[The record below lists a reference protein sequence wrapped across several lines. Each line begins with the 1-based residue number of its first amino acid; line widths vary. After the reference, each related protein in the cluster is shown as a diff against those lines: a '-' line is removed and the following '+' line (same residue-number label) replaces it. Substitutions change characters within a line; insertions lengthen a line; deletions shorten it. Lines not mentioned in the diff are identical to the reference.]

1 MLHGIG
7 LWEGSK
13 IMIRKLRLENIKA
26 YTFGEITFQDGVTA
40 IAGENGA
47 GKSTIIEAI
56 GFALFGSQRVK
67 QDMLIRHH
75 AKSGRIEITFTAPRD
90 QQTYMVERV
99 LNRGNVASTA
109 TLYVVGANGARPK
122 VQGVR
127 EVQAEINDLLALPT
141 AIKPATLWEGIVA
154 VPQGQLTT
162 DFALTPAPRKARFE
176 DLLGLQ
182 EYEEVYKKLSKP
194 LQEGK
199 IEATDLMIAVREAS
213 AKLERVPILDARL
226 KEIAALVSEAER
238 EQGETEA
245 ELSRALAD
253 LEVFEAKKAA
263 LVPAS
268 QAVAQSR
275 SALELAARETQIA
288 KANLAEQRK
297 YFAQAEATRQ
307 AYEQYI
313 DIQESIA
320 ADEAQ
325 LEQMPEIASALA
337 ERRGV
342 VERYRDRLRTLEERL
357 QQIVAAEKIVAE
369 DAAIANALE
378 ERRDELVRWQR
389 HQASLQ
395 GQLAETKRRLND
407 LRGGGDWTECP
418 VCHRPMSAELRAQ
431 AVQEYE
437 AAIAELGAEIEAID
451 LDQYKSLVR
460 QAEAAATRVQAA
472 APLIPERGE
481 IEAAIDKGKIAI
493 EAVEA
498 EIVALDADAKKLNA
512 LAASIKERKD
522 KLTPLDAGRQQ
533 YLYATSYLSDHP
545 TKPLEDAIVEAEQ
558 KETLARETV
567 DRLVKEE
574 LEAKAAYD
582 EQAHSLKALEIRGL
596 EARAATIKATLS
608 GYERQM
614 DEIRSEQDDLR
625 DVAALRDE
633 LQSKLDS
640 LEGDIKR
647 LDLLRTYVRDLGPQ
661 IAEMMRLR
669 VSQRATE
676 LYRQLSGDAVTL
688 TWTKDY
694 GIILGR
700 TEGDIDFTQ
709 LSGGEQ
715 MSAALSVRLALLNE
729 ISEMRM
735 AVFDEPTTNL
745 DERRRTEL
753 AEQLAA
759 FQGLRQLLVVSHDDT
774 FEASTENVI
783 RVCKIDGESIINKD
797 TL

>member
-1 MLHGIG
+1 
-7 LWEGSK
+7 
-13 IMIRKLRLENIKA
+13 MIRKLRLENIKA

-67 QDMLIRHH
+67 QDMLLRHH

-109 TLYVVGANGARPK
+109 TLYVVGANGTRPK

-199 IEATDLMIAVREAS
+199 VEATDLMIAVREAS
-213 AKLERVPILDARL
+213 AKLERLPILDARQ

-238 EQGETEA
+238 EQGETDT

-253 LEVFEAKKAA
+253 LGTFEQQKAA
-263 LVPAS
+263 LAPAS
-268 QAVAQSR
+268 QAAAQAR
-275 SALELAARETQIA
+275 AALELAVRETQSA
-288 KANLAEQRK
+288 KANLAERRK
-297 YFAQAEATRQ
+297 YVAQAEATQQ
-307 AYEQYI
+307 AYEQYA
-313 DIQESIA
+313 DIQEAIA

-325 LEQMPEIASALA
+325 LEQMPEIASVLA

-357 QQIVAAEKIVAE
+357 KQVLDAEQTVAE
-369 DAAIANALE
+369 DGPVANALG

-395 GQLAETKRRLND
+395 TQLAESEKRRAD
-407 LRGGGDWTECP
+407 LQGGGDWTECP

-431 AVQEYE
+431 TIAEYE
-437 AAIAELGAEIEAID
+437 AAMSDLREELDQLD

-460 QAEAAATRVQAA
+460 QAESAAVRVRAAT
-472 APLIPERGE
+472 PLIAERGE
-481 IEAAIDKGKIAI
+481 TEAAIEKGKRAI
-493 EAVEA
+493 EVVESEIATFEA
-498 EIVALDADAKKLNA
+498 ESQNLTA
-512 LAASIKERKD
+512 LALSVKERKA
-522 KLTPLDAGRQQ
+522 KLAPLETGRQQ
-533 YLYATSYLSDHP
+533 YIYATSYLSDHP
-545 TKPLEDAIVEAEQ
+545 AKPLEDAIAEAEQ

-567 DRLVKEE
+567 ARLVQAEI
-574 LEAKAAYD
+574 EAKAAYD
-582 EQAHSLKALEIRGL
+582 EQAHALKTLEVKGL
-596 EARAATIKATLS
+596 EARVSTVKATLA

-614 DEIRSEQDDLR
+614 DEIVDEQETLHQVATLR
-625 DVAALRDE
+625 EE
-633 LQSKLDS
+633 LQSNLDA
-640 LEGDIKR
+640 LEGDIQR
-647 LDLLRTYVRDLGPQ
+647 LDLLRSYVRDLGPQ

-694 GIILGR
+694 GISLAR

-745 DERRRTEL
+745 DEQRRTEL

-759 FQGLRQLLVVSHDDT
+759 FRGLRQLLVVSHDDT

-783 RVCKIDGESIINKD
+783 RVRKVDGESVINREA
-797 TL
+797 L